1 MTKKTYVFY
10 NKEVKQV
17 LTNIFFYALEI
28 FGEHYGDDVP
38 ISDLTGNLNED
49 FRQVLNEVFE
59 ERMMEALIEDPHH
72 EEDIDPSIL
81 KVVETIKDSGQIS
94 AEFIE
99 RIGLVTKN
107 GLFIVETSE

>member
-38 ISDLTGNLNED
+38 ISDLMGNLNED
-49 FRQVLNEVFE
+49 FRQILGEVFE
-59 ERMMEALIEDPHH
+59 ERMMEALIEDPHY
-72 EEDIDPSIL
+72 DGDVDQSIL
-81 KVVETIKDSGQIS
+81 KVVETIKECGQIS
-94 AEFIE
+94 PDFIE